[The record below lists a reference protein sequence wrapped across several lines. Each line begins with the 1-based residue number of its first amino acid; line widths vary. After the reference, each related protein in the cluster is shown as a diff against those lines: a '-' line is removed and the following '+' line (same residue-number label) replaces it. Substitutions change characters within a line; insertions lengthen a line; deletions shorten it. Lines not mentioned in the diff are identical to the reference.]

1 MLYDVEQVADKLK
14 VSKMTIYNKIKLKEF
29 KDKVIIKA
37 GKRYV
42 DEDLLNL
49 IKDTLKTS
57 VELENNIESK
67 DIEQEQKEEIPRDEE
82 SLNNFKDDY
91 INYLKEENKKLWE
104 EIQDLNN
111 RLAAEQE
118 LHKNTQV
125 LFRGQQEPK
134 LLEEHFKEL
143 DLKLMDLREQME
155 QRKENQKKKEGILQ
169 KLFKK

>member
-49 IKDTLKTS
+49 IKDTLKTT

-67 DIEQEQKEEIPRDEE
+67 DIEQEQNQEVPRYEE

-125 LFRGQQEPK
+125 LFRSQQEPK

-143 DLKLMDLREQME
+143 DLKLIDLREKME
-155 QRKENQKKKEGILQ
+155 QRKEEQKKKEGILQ